1 MVESKVRVAVVLS
14 GCGHLDGSEIT
25 EAVATL
31 YHLASRGAT
40 YECFAPDRD
49 LDEIDHRTGQPT
61 GQRRKVL
68 RESARLARGQIRS
81 LGELDAAQFDALAFP
96 GGFGAAKNLSDFAS
110 KGGAATALPEVV
122 KVVKAFVDARK
133 PIGAM
138 CIAPAMLAAALKDTK
153 VHPLV
158 TVGAASGASAG
169 VVALGARHQASPV
182 EGFVVDRENRI
193 VSTPAYMYDAPIT
206 GVFEGIGKL
215 VQTLVGL
222 ARER

>member
-1 MVESKVRVAVVLS
+1 MVESRVRVAVVLS
-14 GCGHLDGSEIT
+14 GCGHLDGSEIQ

-49 LDEIDHRTGQPT
+49 LDEIDHLTGQPT
-61 GQRRKVL
+61 GQRRRIL
-68 RESARLARGQIRS
+68 RESARIARGQVRS
-81 LGELDAAQFDALAFP
+81 LGELDAAQFDALVFP
-96 GGFGAAKNLSDFAS
+96 GGLGAAKNLSDFGS
-110 KGGAATALPEVV
+110 KGAAATALPEVV
-122 KVVKAFVDARK
+122 KVVKSFVEARK
-133 PIGAM
+133 PIGAI
-138 CIAPAMLAAALKDTK
+138 CIAPAMLAAALKETK

-158 TVGAASGASAG
+158 TVGAASGASAAL
-169 VVALGARHQASPV
+169 VALGARHQVCAV
-182 EGFVVDRENRI
+182 EGFVVDRDNRI

-215 VQTLVGL
+215 VQTLVSL